1 MKFLNK
7 GNGFFI
13 MRDIVRLFFVINFF
27 VFMIILGLN
36 TEIESEYV
44 VLLSIIIAGPFFC
57 GWACPFGGLSYFMA
71 KLGAYLFPSKQF
83 LLPKTVDFKL
93 RYLRYV
99 FLIFFLYLFIVLE
112 VDYFG
117 EHFEMYMSTLPS
129 KIFLIT
135 KYIAVILVSMFIP
148 FFFCKYMCWQK
159 VAYNIFCRVVGATKI
174 KRDVASC
181 VNCKKCE
188 KACPMNLPISSS
200 KTLSGVDCFSCFS
213 CMKPNVC
220 PKSHKSLTFCWLGNV
235 VNIRYF
241 SVAALLVYLITTLIV
256 LRY

>member
-1 MKFLNK
+1 MKFLNE
-7 GNGFFI
+7 GNSFFI

-44 VLLSIIIAGPFFC
+44 VLLSIVIASLFFC

-83 LLPKTVDFKL
+83 LFLRTVDFKL

-117 EHFEMYMSTLPS
+117 EHLKWICPRFLQKFFLLP
-129 KIFLIT
+129 
-135 KYIAVILVSMFIP
+135 
-148 FFFCKYMCWQK
+148 
-159 VAYNIFCRVVGATKI
+159 NI
-174 KRDVASC
+174 
-181 VNCKKCE
+181 
-188 KACPMNLPISSS
+188 
-200 KTLSGVDCFSCFS
+200 
-213 CMKPNVC
+213 
-220 PKSHKSLTFCWLGNV
+220 SL
-235 VNIRYF
+235 
-241 SVAALLVYLITTLIV
+241 
-256 LRY
+256 

>member
-7 GNGFFI
+7 GNVFFI

-27 VFMIILGLN
+27 MFMIILGLN

-44 VLLSIIIAGPFFC
+44 VLLSSIIAGPFFC

-83 LLPKTVDFKL
+83 LFLRTVDFKL

-117 EHFEMYMSTLPS
+117 EHFEMYMFTLPS
-129 KIFLIT
+129 KIFLIA

-148 FFFCKYMCWQK
+148 FFFLQIY
-159 VAYNIFCRVVGATKI
+159 VLA
-174 KRDVASC
+174 
-181 VNCKKCE
+181 
-188 KACPMNLPISSS
+188 
-200 KTLSGVDCFSCFS
+200 
-213 CMKPNVC
+213 
-220 PKSHKSLTFCWLGNV
+220 KSRL
-235 VNIRYF
+235 
-241 SVAALLVYLITTLIV
+241 
-256 LRY
+256 

>member
-44 VLLSIIIAGPFFC
+44 VLLSIVIAGLFFC

-83 LLPKTVDFKL
+83 LFLRTVDFKM

-117 EHFEMYMSTLPS
+117 EHLKCICSRFLQKFFLLP
-129 KIFLIT
+129 
-135 KYIAVILVSMFIP
+135 
-148 FFFCKYMCWQK
+148 
-159 VAYNIFCRVVGATKI
+159 NI
-174 KRDVASC
+174 
-181 VNCKKCE
+181 
-188 KACPMNLPISSS
+188 
-200 KTLSGVDCFSCFS
+200 
-213 CMKPNVC
+213 
-220 PKSHKSLTFCWLGNV
+220 SL
-235 VNIRYF
+235 
-241 SVAALLVYLITTLIV
+241 
-256 LRY
+256 